1 MNDDLTLSGQIALVT
16 GAGRRRG
23 IGAAIARRL
32 AGAGAAVAFTYYHPY
47 DAAMP
52 WGADRDGPDQL
63 VKAIEERGGTA
74 VSFSPDLSHPAA
86 PERLMAQMLDA
97 LGAPTILVNNAAHS
111 VDVAIDDLTP
121 AVLDQHYAVNVRGMA
136 LLCAAFIRHYPGP
149 WGRIINLTSGQGQ
162 EPMPGNLAY
171 AASKGAVDAFTR
183 SLSAE
188 LAAQSITVNAVDP
201 GPTATG
207 WMPDDLAADLVAR
220 SPAGRVGRPE
230 DAARLVAFLASPAA
244 AWITGQVIRSR
255 GGL

>member
-1 MNDDLTLSGQIALVT
+1 MNDETTLSGQIALVT

-32 AGAGAAVAFTYYHPY
+32 AEAGAAVAFTYYHPY

-52 WGADRDGPDQL
+52 WGADRDGPERLAAQ
-63 VKAIEERGGTA
+63 IEEMGGTA
-74 VSFSPDLSHPAA
+74 VSFSLDLSHPDA
-86 PERLMAQMLDA
+86 PERLLSQVGDA
-97 LGAPTILVNNAAHS
+97 LGAPAILVNNAAHS
-111 VDVAIDDLTP
+111 VDVAINDLD
-121 AVLDQHYAVNVRGMA
+121 AAILDRHYAVNVRGMA
-136 LLCAAFIRHYPGP
+136 LLCAAFVRRYPGP

-188 LAAQSITVNAVDP
+188 LAPQAITVNAVDP
-201 GPTATG
+201 GPTDTG
-207 WMPDDLAADLVAR
+207 WMSDELAAALTAR
-220 SPAGRVGRPE
+220 APAGRLGQAE